1 MRIATVDEAQR
12 RLPELLRE
20 AREETIGITDSEGNL
35 VGLLAG
41 LDEND
46 IDDLLVQTPGF
57 KAMIARSVES
67 LRSDGA
73 VSAEEVLAE
82 FRAAAAR
89 EKSTSPLPTPADV
102 NSE

>member
-1 MRIATVDEAQR
+1 VLKNGWIKCRDRSDPMEIATVEEAQR

-20 AREETIGITDSEGNL
+20 AREDTIGLTDADGNL

-41 LDEND
+41 LDED
-46 IDDLLVQTPGF
+46 SIDDFLVQTPGF

-67 LRSDGA
+67 LQSDGT
-73 VSAEEVLAE
+73 VSLEEVLAE

-89 EKSTSPLPTPADV
+89 E
-102 NSE
+102 